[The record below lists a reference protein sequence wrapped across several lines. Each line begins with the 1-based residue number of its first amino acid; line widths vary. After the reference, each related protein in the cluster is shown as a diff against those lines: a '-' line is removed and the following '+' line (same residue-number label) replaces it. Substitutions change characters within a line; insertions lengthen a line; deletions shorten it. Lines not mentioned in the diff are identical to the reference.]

1 MRLLILVI
9 FSAFGLGVQGQPSA
23 IGEVPPVTKAD
34 AGRWDAAIVQRAA
47 ALLAS
52 AAMWNRADTGTCPRG
67 AAALSVR
74 CALEKAVDEAT
85 QTPAGTADCRL
96 HTAGQSQEGSCG
108 LVFDEAQIFTIARAK
123 AVTTGRWRTD
133 LEPDQV
139 WAGAMIDAAAP
150 VMDEAHALATRALT
164 ARWPDPLSDF
174 NNDPARTFAD
184 VQAFFR
190 DLGAHVLT
198 RAEAD
203 LTGEG
208 DEVEIEVYPGGT
220 GVMRTYAGWFPIS
233 TFVARDSALTF
244 QLDSAHQVPPNDLDR
259 AILERADALI
269 ASEAVWNRADDR
281 KCPASET
288 TWSIYCA
295 EERASID
302 VTGGFHHRRPALELV
317 REIVDERSK
326 SRPYKHRLMEYNN
339 DPSTRLTDV
348 RSLFAEAIA
357 RIK

>member
-9 FSAFGLGVQGQPSA
+9 FSAFGLGAQEQPSTIRSA
-23 IGEVPPVTKAD
+23 TPVTKAD

-47 ALLAS
+47 MLLPS
-52 AAMWNRADTGTCPRG
+52 AALWNRADTGTCPRG
-67 AAALSVR
+67 AATLSLR

-85 QTPAGTADCRL
+85 QAPAGTADCRL
-96 HTAGQSQEGSCG
+96 QAAGPSQEGSCG
-108 LVFDEAQIFTIARAK
+108 LVFDEAHIFTIARVK
-123 AVTTGRWRTD
+123 AITTGRWRGD

-139 WAGAMIDAAAP
+139 WAGTMSDAAAP
-150 VMDEAHALATRALT
+150 VMDEARTLATRALT
-164 ARWPDPLSDF
+164 TRRLDPISDF

-190 DLGAHVLT
+190 DLGAQVLA

-203 LTGEG
+203 LSSES

-220 GVMRTYAGWFPIS
+220 GVMRTYTGWFPIS
-233 TFVARDSALTF
+233 TFAARDSALTF
-244 QLDSAHQVPPNDLDR
+244 QLNTVHQVPANDLDR
-259 AILERADALI
+259 AILQRADALI
-269 ASEAVWNRADDR
+269 ASEAVWNRADNR

-326 SRPYKHRLMEYNN
+326 DKSYQHRLMEYNN

-348 RSLFAEAIA
+348 HSLFTEAIA
-357 RIK
+357 RIR